1 MLDLFKM
8 YCKTCLFPNTKPDIH
23 FNNQGICD
31 SCLSAKRKHG
41 KEKSINW
48 EKREKD
54 FQKIL
59 ERSKKNSGSYYDCI
73 VPVSGGKDSTWQVY
87 VMKKKHKMN
96 PLAITFDQFDQTS
109 HGKKNL
115 DILRQIGVDHV
126 HFTMNPLLIKKLVK
140 TGFEIIGDPYWVNH
154 VGILTV
160 PIHFACK
167 FKIPLVVYGENP
179 IFEYGGPEADRDNYI
194 MNKKWRQQHGGMR
207 GMREEDV
214 VSHDIKIEDIKIL
227 TFPTDKEVLKNK
239 VQAIF
244 YGHFFKWEPE
254 KHTKFIQTFGW
265 KPLKKAQ
272 EGSWSITENI
282 DMEFIDI
289 RERIKFLKY
298 GYGRATDQLNIAI
311 RSNLISRIKALK
323 IAKKID
329 GKVNKKNITSFCK
342 YLNISKSE
350 YDVIVDSFVN
360 HDLFIK
366 DNVNGWRL
374 RKTRI

>member
-1 MLDLFKM
+1 M

-41 KEKSINW
+41 KKKSINW

-311 RSNLISRIKALK
+311 RSNLISRNKALK

-366 DNVNGWRL
+366 DNENGWRL
-374 RKTRI
+374 KKTRI